1 LSTCGKFLL
10 YKFLVFVNAAF
21 DTAHFEVGADPNLVT
36 DETDQSL
43 IVGDYYHST
52 LQAPQRT
59 TVITAAVRTIGDK
72 VESVNETINQCVGA
86 S

>member
-1 LSTCGKFLL
+1 MSTCGKFLL

-43 IVGDYYHST
+43 IVGHYYHST
-52 LQAPQRT
+52 LQSQRT
-59 TVITAAVRTIGDK
+59 TLITVAVRSIGDK
-72 VESVNETINQCVGA
+72 VESVNDAINQCVGA